1 VNREASKLPSA
12 PAKGAMH
19 NSAKRS
25 VRVLTVDDQQVF
37 RRVAHDVIE
46 ATAGFDPVAEASSGE
61 QALELAAGL
70 DPDLILV
77 DVRMPGMDGLETSRR
92 LSESQPSAIIVL
104 ITIEDPE
111 EVSSSPAECGADALV
126 RKQEFSPAKLRA
138 LWREHGVRQDPEA
151 S

>member
-1 VNREASKLPSA
+1 MHD
-12 PAKGAMH
+12 PAK
-19 NSAKRS
+19 RP

-46 ATAGFDPVAEASSGE
+46 ATPGFDPVAEASSGE
-61 QALELAAGL
+61 QALELVAGL

-92 LSESQPSAIIVL
+92 LSQAHPSAVVVL

-111 EVSSSPAECGADALV
+111 EVAPAPAECGAAALV
-126 RKQEFSPAKLRA
+126 RKQELSPAKLRA
-138 LWREHGVRQDPEA
+138 LWREHGARRDLDA